1 MAGFALY
8 RRYRSQFKKILNII
22 SRNFVSALKQQAE
35 LANVVMN
42 IQVYIDSS
50 KFLEEP
56 DGRRMQSSLLSSEAV
71 PESNHG
77 GSYHHNSSNKEQY
90 GYQSYRQYY

>member
-8 RRYRSQFKKILNII
+8 RKYRSQFKKILNII
-22 SRNFVSALKQQAE
+22 SRNFITALKQQPD

-42 IQVYIDSS
+42 IQVYIDSK

-71 PESNHG
+71 PETNYQ
-77 GSYHHNSSNKEQY
+77 GSYHHNSNRDQY
-90 GYQSYRQYY
+90 SYQSYKQYY